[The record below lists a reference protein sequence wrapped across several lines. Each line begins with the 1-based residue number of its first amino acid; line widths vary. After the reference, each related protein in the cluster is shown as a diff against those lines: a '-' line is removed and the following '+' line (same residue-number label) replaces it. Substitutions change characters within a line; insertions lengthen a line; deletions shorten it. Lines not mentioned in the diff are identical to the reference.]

1 MNAVAKPIPVTEDQQ
16 QSVADLRAL
25 TQQQAETIKQL
36 QTQLDWFKKQLFGE
50 KSEKRVALSEGVH
63 QPSLFDSQSAPDTP
77 EDQCPR
83 QQVSYSRR
91 KGKKDREESVTDSGL
106 RFDETVPV
114 ERIEIPSPE
123 LNGECGDQY
132 EVIGEKRLHR
142 LAQRPGSYVILEYT
156 TPVVKPKVFE
166 GEIDIIT
173 APFPAAVFEGTIAD
187 VSLLAGMLVDKFIYH
202 LPLYRQHQRM
212 VQEGI
217 KLSRAT
223 LTNWFH
229 RTIPLLVPIPLCQDS
244 CPVN

>member
-1 MNAVAKPIPVTEDQQ
+1 MH
-16 QSVADLRAL
+16 SVAEIDQKSGDYKAAYDRISSENQSLKGELGELKR
-25 TQQQAETIKQL
+25 QL
-36 QTQLDWFKKQLFGE
+36 EWFKKQLFGE
-50 KSEKRVALSEGVH
+50 KSEKRVILPEGIE
-63 QPSLFDSQSAPDTP
+63 QTSLFDPQSAPDTP
-77 EDQCPR
+77 EDQRPR

-123 LNGECGDQY
+123 FNGENADQY

-187 VSLLAGMLVDKFIYH
+187 VSLLAGMLVDKFIWRIQ
-202 LPLYRQHQRM
+202 L
-212 VQEGI
+212 
-217 KLSRAT
+217 
-223 LTNWFH
+223 
-229 RTIPLLVPIPLCQDS
+229 
-244 CPVN
+244 